1 MVAEV
6 EGQKFKASLNY
17 LQNLEAKKKKERK
30 KIKKATMPKQLHY
43 FFLMSRKY

>member
-17 LQNLEAKKKKERK
+17 LQNLEAKKKKEK